1 MKIMQLFC
9 FVFFTCTGVTPTSNI
24 LCVFI
29 FLKIMGGGGGGGR
42 RRGLTTYL
50 LNEARLADN
59 LSIHII

>member
-9 FVFFTCTGVTPTSNI
+9 FVFFTCTGVTSTSNI

-29 FLKIMGGGGGGGR
+29 FLKIMGGGVR

>member
-29 FLKIMGGGGGGGR
+29 FLKIMGGGGGEEDR
-42 RRGLTTYL
+42 TYY
-50 LNEARLADN
+50 
-59 LSIHII
+59 IFIK